1 MMAGYTNQYEYD
13 GLGNRIK
20 RTVNGTN
27 YIDVLDRGAALP
39 NVLVELNESGEPIR
53 YFVWG
58 LTLIAQVE
66 TNGAVYYAHPDE
78 LGSTLALTDTNG
90 AIVAEYTYS
99 PYGEILDHTGA
110 VDTPFT
116 FVGGYGVWHDGS
128 GLYQMKAR
136 QYSAE
141 LRRFTTAD
149 PIGLAGGANLHA
161 YCANNPINLVDPYGW
176 CPDGAA
182 GNAVSIAVPDVFP
195 YDSLQRMINLASQQ
209 QFRNSFY
216 VSNKRLPVCYNF
228 TAAVYSQ
235 TWFPTAP
242 YWQNNPAF
250 QQVAYPDLSNLPRGS
265 LVVYSLPTPN
275 PMNILPNPIFG
286 QPLHSSIATGNGGLT
301 LSVNNDPALG
311 RGDVGW
317 SAQAKT
323 QYYNNPEYWYVPIQI
338 AVFNPVGVPV
348 AWQR

>member
-1 MMAGYTNQYEYD
+1 MKTVITQPRFSV
-13 GLGNRIK
+13 NRISLSV
-20 RTVNGTN
+20 T
-27 YIDVLDRGAALP
+27 
-39 NVLVELNESGEPIR
+39 ES
-53 YFVWG
+53 
-58 LTLIAQVE
+58 
-66 TNGAVYYAHPDE
+66 
-78 LGSTLALTDTNG
+78 
-90 AIVAEYTYS
+90 
-99 PYGEILDHTGA
+99 
-110 VDTPFT
+110 DTPALWITPETRAF
-116 FVGGYGVWHDGS
+116 S
-128 GLYQMKAR
+128 
-136 QYSAE
+136 YSASE
-141 LRRFTTAD
+141 VRYG
-149 PIGLAGGANLHA
+149 II
-161 YCANNPINLVDPYGW
+161 CANNPINFVDPLGL
-176 CPDGAA
+176 CGGKVQVRIDPLQAA
-182 GNAVSIAVPDVFP
+182 YNTFSKPGF
-195 YDSLQRMINLASQQ
+195 
-209 QFRNSFY
+209 
-216 VSNKRLPVCYNF
+216 RLPGGAHAVCYNF